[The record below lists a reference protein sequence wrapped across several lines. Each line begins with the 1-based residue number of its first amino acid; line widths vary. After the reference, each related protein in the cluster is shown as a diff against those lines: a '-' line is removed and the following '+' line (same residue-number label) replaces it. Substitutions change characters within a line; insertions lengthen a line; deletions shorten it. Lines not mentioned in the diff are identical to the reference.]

1 MPKIKICGITRLKEA
16 DFLNQARVDYA
27 GFVFYEKSKRNITI
41 SQAKEI
47 KKALSSGIQC
57 VAVTVS
63 PDRLLCKQIEEA
75 GFDIL
80 QVHGRLEDEILEKAK
95 IPIWRACNIE
105 SAKDLEQIED
115 HRKIAAYVLDAK
127 VAGSGETFGWQKNL
141 AVARQKEAYFYGKAF
156 VLAGGLHLGN
166 VAEGIQIFQPD
177 IVDVSSGV
185 ETKEGKD
192 GRLVRNFVEAVRRCW
207 DSGAETPS

>member
-95 IPIWRACNIE
+95 
-105 SAKDLEQIED
+105 DLEQIED

-156 VLAGGLHLGN
+156 VLAGGLHPGN